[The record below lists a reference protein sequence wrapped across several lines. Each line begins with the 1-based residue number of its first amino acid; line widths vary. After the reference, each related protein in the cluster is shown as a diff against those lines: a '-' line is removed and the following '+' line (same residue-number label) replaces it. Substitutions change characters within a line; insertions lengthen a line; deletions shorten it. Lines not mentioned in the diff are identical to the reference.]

1 MGFITLET
9 LEKIKKDLLEALAQ
23 KKKKKKDK
31 D

>member
-23 KKKKKKDK
+23 KKKKKDK